1 MRRAAEGRGIGA
13 NEVVD
18 VVLAATS
25 TAPAQAREALGALEA
40 VVPQHV
46 LADARL
52 LASELVTN
60 SVRHAALGPSSR
72 VRFRAEA
79 GDATLRLE
87 VSDWG
92 PGFEPSVPQPPSLDT
107 SHGLG
112 LYLVDRVATRWG
124 VDRRRSTS
132 VWAEI
137 GWS

>member
-1 MRRAAEGRGIGA
+1 MAEGRGIGA
-13 NEVVD
+13 NEIVD

-25 TAPAQAREALGALEA
+25 AAPSRAREALGALA
-40 VVPQHV
+40 GIVPGQV

-79 GDATLRLE
+79 LDATLRLE

-92 PGFEPSVPQPPSLDT
+92 PGFEPSVPQPPSLDG